1 MAPSSSSIVS
11 RPLSKNPPL
20 IWGMTVKDLMW
31 PVLSLALDAIIWRHD
46 PRGGFVEVLVLTAC
60 AALGMALGIVRVHG
74 RSIPSWLLVILLFY
88 LHPRLYLP

>member
-1 MAPSSSSIVS
+1 
-11 RPLSKNPPL
+11 
-20 IWGMTVKDLMW
+20 MTVKDLMW

-88 LHPRLYLP
+88 LHPRIALGNFQANALRIFNGCRHFRIA